1 MRIVH
6 VSDVY
11 LPRLGGI
18 EVQVRSIAVAQ
29 QMRGDDV
36 TVITATPGGPSE
48 DAGVEVVR
56 LDANLP
62 FETPIHPR
70 GVTLIR
76 EQLQRLHPDV
86 VHIHAG
92 VISPF
97 AWMGIAAAHE
107 WPTVVTVHSMW
118 TPLQQQA
125 FRVALRGEHEFVL
138 TSVSTVAAQ
147 SVQRATSLPVLVTPN
162 AIDSA
167 PWRALAPVPH
177 TGVHIVA
184 ALRFAPRKRAVSLMT
199 ILRDAR
205 RLMPAGTQ
213 VRATIAGDGPL
224 LSRARR
230 LVVDEGL
237 DWVHLVGRVPR
248 SELPA
253 LYAGADIFV
262 QPTAAESF
270 GLAALEARAAGL
282 AVVGRSGSG
291 LSEFIM
297 DGLNGFL
304 CSDDKAMAQAL
315 ARLVAEPALL
325 QRFREYNRM
334 SPPLHTWAHALECL
348 DIAYAAARARRS
360 NPG

>member
-18 EVQVRSIAVAQ
+18 EVQVRSIASAQ
-29 QMRGDDV
+29 HARGDEV
-36 TVITATPGGPSE
+36 AVITATPGGAFEP
-48 DAGVEVVR
+48 DGIEVVR
-56 LDANLP
+56 LDAHLP

-70 GVTLIR
+70 GLTLIR
-76 EQLQRLHPDV
+76 EQLRRLQPDV

-97 AWMGIAAAHE
+97 AWMGIAASRD

-125 FRVALRGEHEFVL
+125 FRLALRGEHHFVL

-147 SVQRATSLPVLVTPN
+147 SVQKGTSLPVLVTPN
-162 AIDSA
+162 AIDAA
-167 PWRALAPVPH
+167 PWRAVAPVPH
-177 TGVHIVA
+177 QGVHIVA
-184 ALRFAPRKRAVSLMT
+184 ALRFAPRKRAVQLVS
-199 ILRDAR
+199 ILREAR
-205 RLMPAGTQ
+205 RMMPVEAS

-224 LSRARR
+224 LNRARR
-230 LVVDEGL
+230 QIIEDGI
-237 DWVHLVGRVPR
+237 DWVELVGRLPR
-248 SELPA
+248 PELPA
-253 LYAGADIFV
+253 LYASADIFV

-282 AVVGRSGSG
+282 AVVGRTGSG
-291 LSEFIM
+291 LSEFVL
-297 DGLNGFL
+297 DGLNGYL
-304 CSDDKAMAQAL
+304 RDDDKGLAQAL
-315 ARLVAEPALL
+315 AKLVAEPAVL

-334 SPPLHTWAHALECL
+334 SPPMHSWAHAMEAL
-348 DIAYAAARARRS
+348 DIAYAAARERRR
-360 NPG
+360 G